1 MSHTCPYNGKHRFPT
16 QSDAVRAARRM
27 NNQHKGLPSVYFC
40 THCNSWHLTHYSY
53 RDGKYIREYQRQ
65 QKQERKKQK
74 TEEEMKIYLET
85 NSPLAN
91 IRVDLMPPDST
102 ANANTLRL
110 SIITAAGS
118 TDTFLD
124 INQTMEL
131 QEALQIQT
139 RKMIK

>member
-1 MSHTCPYNGKHRFPT
+1 
-16 QSDAVRAARRM
+16 
-27 NNQHKGLPSVYFC
+27 
-40 THCNSWHLTHYSY
+40 
-53 RDGKYIREYQRQ
+53 
-65 QKQERKKQK
+65 
-74 TEEEMKIYLET
+74 MKIYLET